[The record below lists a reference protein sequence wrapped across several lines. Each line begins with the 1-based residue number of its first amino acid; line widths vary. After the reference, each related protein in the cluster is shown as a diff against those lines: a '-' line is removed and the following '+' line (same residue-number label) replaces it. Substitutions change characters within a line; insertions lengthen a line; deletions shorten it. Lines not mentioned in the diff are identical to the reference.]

1 MNTLHYIKTSLTVV
15 LLFPLSIHAQ
25 CAGGTCSSFNQ
36 FASGLRDF
44 VGNFLVPLM
53 VAICVL
59 AFVYGVFMYFI
70 KGSAEEDARTK
81 GRSFMVYALIG
92 FVAIVALWG
101 IVNFLASGFGFD
113 AGGTA
118 PGLPSV

>member
-1 MNTLHYIKTSLTVV
+1 MKTLYYIKSLFAVF

-25 CAGGTCSSFNQ
+25 CAGGTCTAFNQ
-36 FASGLRDF
+36 FAGGLRDF
-44 VGNFLVPLM
+44 VSNFLVPLM

-59 AFVYGVFMYFI
+59 GFVYGVFMYFI

-81 GRSFMVYALIG
+81 GRSFMLYALLG

-101 IVNFLASGFGFD
+101 IVEFLARGFGFD

-118 PGLPSV
+118 PGLPGV